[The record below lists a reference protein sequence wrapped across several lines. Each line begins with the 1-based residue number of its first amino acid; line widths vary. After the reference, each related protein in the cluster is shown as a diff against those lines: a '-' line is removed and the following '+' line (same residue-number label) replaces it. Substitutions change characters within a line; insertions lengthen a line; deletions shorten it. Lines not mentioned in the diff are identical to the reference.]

1 MTRQPGAFLA
11 LWNSISSP
19 ALQPEYETWHT
30 MEHVPERVGLPG
42 FIEARR
48 YRSWEP
54 TANGTPLYF
63 TCYWLDSLDALD
75 SAPYRDVFTY
85 PTPWS
90 ARMRTGLT
98 DFFRLPCRL
107 GGVVGPSSASQLCTL
122 HLHGDAA
129 VMAAALEA
137 ALNALVA
144 RAAVVS
150 AQWGWVSASGDFP
163 IANRATLDTST
174 EQGSEAVV
182 LLQGLDRSTLSS
194 SATQLV
200 ATLAPVAAQ
209 VSPPAFFELLSQVR
223 QDALAP
229 ATTPPAAEAQPLQSP
244 PTYTRQP
251 AKTALFSSFTPG
263 DTP

>member
-42 FIEARR
+42 FIEASR

-54 TANGTPLYF
+54 TAHGTPLYF

-75 SAPYRDVFTY
+75 SAPYRDVFTH

-90 ARMRTGLT
+90 ARMRTGLS

-107 GGVVGPSSASQLCTL
+107 GGLVGPSSASQLCTL
-122 HLHGDAA
+122 HVQGEADVLADALDAA
-129 VMAAALEA
+129 LH
-137 ALNALVA
+137 ALVA
-144 RAAVVS
+144 RAGVVS
-150 AQWGWVSASGDFP
+150 AQWGWVQASGDFP
-163 IANRATLDTST
+163 IANRASVGSATAH
-174 EQGSEAVV
+174 GSEAVV
-182 LLQGLDRSTLSS
+182 LLQGLDRSTLST
-194 SATQLV
+194 SAAQLV
-200 ATLAPVAAQ
+200 DTLAPMVGL

-229 ATTPPAAEAQPLQSP
+229 AATPQAAEAQPLQSP

>member
-1 MTRQPGAFLA
+1 ML
-11 LWNSISSP
+11 
-19 ALQPEYETWHT
+19 
-30 MEHVPERVGLPG
+30 
-42 FIEARR
+42 
-48 YRSWEP
+48 
-54 TANGTPLYF
+54 
-63 TCYWLDSLDALD
+63 
-75 SAPYRDVFTY
+75 SA
-85 PTPWS
+85 
-90 ARMRTGLT
+90 
-98 DFFRLPCRL
+98 
-107 GGVVGPSSASQLCTL
+107 SASQLCTL

-163 IANRATLDTST
+163 IANRATLGSS

-182 LLQGLDRSTLSS
+182 LLQGLDRSTLST

-200 ATLAPVAAQ
+200 ATLAPADVP
-209 VSPPAFFELLSQVR
+209 VSPTAFFELLSQVR

-229 ATTPPAAEAQPLQSP
+229 AAPPPAAEAQPLQSP

>member
-1 MTRQPGAFLA
+1 MTRPPGAFLA

-107 GGVVGPSSASQLCTL
+107 GGVVGQ
-122 HLHGDAA
+122 
-129 VMAAALEA
+129 
-137 ALNALVA
+137 
-144 RAAVVS
+144 
-150 AQWGWVSASGDFP
+150 
-163 IANRATLDTST
+163 
-174 EQGSEAVV
+174 
-182 LLQGLDRSTLSS
+182 
-194 SATQLV
+194 
-200 ATLAPVAAQ
+200 
-209 VSPPAFFELLSQVR
+209 
-223 QDALAP
+223 
-229 ATTPPAAEAQPLQSP
+229 
-244 PTYTRQP
+244 RQP
-251 AKTALFSSFTPG
+251 AVYAASARRRGSDGNCTWCSAERLG
-263 DTP
+263 RACRRGQCAVGLGLCVG

>member
-1 MTRQPGAFLA
+1 MTRPPGAFLA

-122 HLHGDAA
+122 HLRGDAA
-129 VMAAALEA
+129 VVAAALDA
-137 ALNALVA
+137 ALNDLVA
-144 RAAVVS
+144 CAGVVS

-163 IANRATLDTST
+163 IANRATLGSS

>member
-42 FIEARR
+42 FIEASR

-54 TANGTPLYF
+54 AAHGTPLYF

-75 SAPYRDVFTY
+75 SAPYRDVFTH

-107 GGVVGPSSASQLCTL
+107 GGAVGPSSASQLCTL
-122 HLHGDAA
+122 HLRGDAA
-129 VMAAALEA
+129 MMATALGA
-137 ALNALVA
+137 ALNDLVA

-163 IANRATLDTST
+163 IANRATLGSS

>member
-1 MTRQPGAFLA
+1 MTRPPGAFLA

-75 SAPYRDVFTY
+75 SAPYRDVFTH

-163 IANRATLDTST
+163 IANRATLGSS

-182 LLQGLDRSTLSS
+182 LLQGLDRRTLSS
-194 SATQLV
+194 SAAQLV
-200 ATLAPVAAQ
+200 ATLAPVAAP

-229 ATTPPAAEAQPLQSP
+229 AAPPPAAEAQPLQSP